1 MTKSGQL
8 SVASHILVPDLTNS
22 SVKYKTVADHTIQI
36 HTKKGVVA
44 IQCKNKQKDVSSF
57 EETIKTLTTDGIT
70 SQTNGRDSRGSNNS
84 LDLDNP
90 LKIDGPYKSPV
101 SRKASIKK
109 QSTLKRGATIEHSDS
124 STVTLKMVMSKLET
138 IDAKL
143 DTLLGSSGNRGRKNN

>member
-8 SVASHILVPDLTNS
+8 SVAAHIIVPDLTNS

-57 EETIKTLTTDGIT
+57 EETIKTLTT
-70 SQTNGRDSRGSNNS
+70 SQTNGRDSMGSNNS

-124 STVTLKMVMSKLET
+124 STVTLKMVMSKLEI